1 MMPDMA
7 AMMTAITV
15 VTTAT
20 PPRIRP
26 SAMLSE
32 SYMSLARPLRSNGD
46 AMKMNSGTAMMAN
59 VIDRS

>member
-20 PPRIRP
+20 PPRILPIARFR
-26 SAMLSE
+26 A
-32 SYMSLARPLRSNGD
+32 SYMSRAMPLRSSSE
-46 AMKMNSGTAMMAN
+46 AMKMNSGTAMMA
-59 VIDRS
+59 